1 MVPAALDDDAAPTTL
16 SAAALLGLVVALVLP
31 VVQALVIAPLLLEP
45 RISASSSAI
54 VSLAV
59 VWGLAGCVLLVAL
72 RLEHLPPAAI
82 GWVRLRAR
90 WVVVAVALGIALSLL
105 VPVLS
110 FAAHAVLP
118 AGGGGSVGDVVA
130 RPWLLVLAAVL
141 TAAVTEELLFRAY
154 AMERLLAATG
164 SRATAV
170 VAPLAFFVLAHTAGW
185 DLAHVFG
192 VVLPLG
198 LAFSLLYLWRRN
210 LPFMMILHV
219 LVDAPLVILA
229 AVG

>member
-1 MVPAALDDDAAPTTL
+1 M
-16 SAAALLGLVVALVLP
+16 
-31 VVQALVIAPLLLEP
+31 
-45 RISASSSAI
+45 
-54 VSLAV
+54 
-59 VWGLAGCVLLVAL
+59 
-72 RLEHLPPAAI
+72 
-82 GWVRLRAR
+82 
-90 WVVVAVALGIALSLL
+90 
-105 VPVLS
+105 
-110 FAAHAVLP
+110 
-118 AGGGGSVGDVVA
+118 
-130 RPWLLVLAAVL
+130 LAAVL

-170 VAPLAFFVLAHTAGW
+170 VVPLAFFVLAHTASW

-198 LAFSLLYLWRRN
+198 LTFSLLYLWRRN
-210 LPFMMILHV
+210 LPFMMILHL